1 MAVGETTLTRRDG
14 RRGDVACAAMIGIGC
29 RCGSIVSRTRARFS
43 GTAFGRV
50 ASVPPPRLSRGVP
63 GRSHG
68 PRGARSAD
76 INKIV
81 ALGRGAGACGTAA
94 CGRDGRSVGRM
105 PRPTAPYRLSS
116 IVRVSSRIPGEIALR
131 SLRKFL
137 NSHEHQHATPLT
149 SADRLAPYGAPFVHP
164 DPPPARVLRRSFR
177 SSSL

>member
-29 RCGSIVSRTRARFS
+29 RCGSIVSRTRARFT

-105 PRPTAPYRLSS
+105 PRPSAVSTIEYRARF
-116 IVRVSSRIPGEIALR
+116 VPHPG
-131 SLRKFL
+131 
-137 NSHEHQHATPLT
+137 
-149 SADRLAPYGAPFVHP
+149 
-164 DPPPARVLRRSFR
+164 
-177 SSSL
+177 